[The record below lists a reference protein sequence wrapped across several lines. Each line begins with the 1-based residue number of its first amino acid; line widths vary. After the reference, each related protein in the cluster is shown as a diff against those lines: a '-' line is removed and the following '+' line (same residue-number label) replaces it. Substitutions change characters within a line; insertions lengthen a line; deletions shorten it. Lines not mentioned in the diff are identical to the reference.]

1 MNNKYIEMR
10 QYMMK
15 QGYPVEYIKEIISL
29 EKQFDADCKQIAVQC
44 MEEGYPSHGENYEL
58 RCEALRSWYDEQ
70 MEIVDKE
77 YSFN

>member
-29 EKQFDADCKQIAVQC
+29 EKRFNADCEEIAIQC

-58 RCEALRSWYDEQ
+58 RYEALKSWYDEQ

-77 YSFN
+77 YGF